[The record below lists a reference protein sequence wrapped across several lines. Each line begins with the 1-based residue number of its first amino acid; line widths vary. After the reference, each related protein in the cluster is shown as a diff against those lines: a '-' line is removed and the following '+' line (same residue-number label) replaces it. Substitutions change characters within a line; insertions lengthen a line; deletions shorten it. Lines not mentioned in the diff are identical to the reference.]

1 MKLLP
6 GDFLR
11 QLTSFLPACFLTK
24 VVRSGQTNAGMGT
37 TKEAEA
43 EAEAAGP
50 FFGTPKTPF
59 AIATGNT
66 NLAKAAILIGTFGVL
81 GKARRIYFRCI
92 ARRWAP

>member
-43 EAEAAGP
+43 EAEAADP

-66 NLAKAAILIGTFGVL
+66 NLAKAAILIGALCVL
-81 GKARRIYFRCI
+81 GKGSSLYFRRIDIRSG
-92 ARRWAP
+92 P